1 MERGLAR
8 IAIIRSHLE
17 GMNCDADEFGALR
30 AIAKGRLRDGG
41 SLRIAVAPL
50 IRAHRRLKQFVSLF
64 QTLIHLG

>member
-41 SLRIAVAPL
+41 SLKSPL
-50 IRAHRRLKQFVSLF
+50 LPRSGRAAD
-64 QTLIHLG
+64 